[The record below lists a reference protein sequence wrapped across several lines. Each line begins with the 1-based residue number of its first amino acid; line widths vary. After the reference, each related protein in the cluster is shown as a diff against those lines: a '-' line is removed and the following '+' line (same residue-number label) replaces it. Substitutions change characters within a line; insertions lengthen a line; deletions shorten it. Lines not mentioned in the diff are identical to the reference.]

1 MDFSFAIATTSVRES
16 RMVSPGAWQCP
27 TLPQDNRTPKAGR
40 TRFSIKDRLSN
51 PIRFNNDSRILLII
65 NDDLFGI
72 PVSAH
77 VGSDDAVAGLHVIPD
92 LYVVEIGHADMHRSP
107 ARPHLAHDKNNLT
120 PRPFEAPPVR
130 HPPPMNRH
138 ASDHEVLH

>member
-72 PVSAH
+72 AVSAH

-92 LYVVEIGHADMHRSP
+92 LYVAEIGHASMHRSP
-107 ARPHLAHDKNNLT
+107 
-120 PRPFEAPPVR
+120 PRPPLPPTKHTLHRRPFKRLPVR
-130 HPPPMNRH
+130 H
-138 ASDHEVLH
+138 